1 MTAARTIASGTY
13 ASVRGQHG
21 SSLLLVLWAI
31 MLMSFSVIGLV
42 THLSRGLDESIYA
55 EKEFRARLLLQSA
68 RVLAAH
74 PAIERGDP
82 LLRQSVSN
90 VTSYE
95 VKLTT
100 EGVHLGINQLGS
112 SGTQRR
118 FARRLFEKWG
128 LDVRQAQT
136 LTDSIADWIDAS
148 DRPRPQGAER
158 EYYLPL
164 GRPDFP
170 FNRPF
175 DNIDDLLLVRG
186 FAELDRLRPDWR
198 DFFTLFGD
206 GTIDLHL
213 ASAEMLA
220 ALFDVT
226 PSEVGRFISAR
237 LGPDGLAETI
247 DDPHFKSLPEVRR
260 LLDVPQENYSEVTAL
275 LTLDH
280 PVKRTECLARAGSLE
295 RRLTIISG
303 PGINLIREE

>member
-1 MTAARTIASGTY
+1 MIARRATTS
-13 ASVRGQHG
+13 RPRG

-31 MLMSFSVIGLV
+31 MLMSFSIIGLV

-82 LLRQSVSN
+82 LLRQPVST

-95 VKLTT
+95 VNLTT
-100 EGVHLGINQLGS
+100 EGVHLAINQLGT
-112 SGTQRR
+112 SGMQRR
-118 FARRLFEKWG
+118 VARRLFEKWG
-128 LDVRQAQT
+128 MDTRQAQT
-136 LTDSIADWIDAS
+136 LTESIGDWIDPN

-158 EYYLPL
+158 DYYLPL
-164 GRPDFP
+164 GRADFP
-170 FNRPF
+170 YNKPF

-186 FAELDRLRPDWR
+186 FSDLDRLRPDWR
-198 DFFTLFGD
+198 SFFTLFGD
-206 GTIDLHL
+206 GTIDLHM

-220 ALFDVT
+220 VLFDVT
-226 PSEVGRFISAR
+226 PSEIGRFISAR
-237 LGPDGLAETI
+237 LGPDGLRDTI
-247 DDPHFKSLPEVRR
+247 DDPRFVSLTEARK
-260 LLDVPQENYSEVTAL
+260 LLDVPQDNYNAVSSM

-280 PVKRTECLARAGSLE
+280 PIKRTECLARAGNLE

-303 PGINLIREE
+303 PGLYLIREE